1 MSDVEINSNQSSNDA
16 EAELKRLLQQQE
28 ALVAKIEAQ
37 RTASKEAAL
46 ANVKSL
52 ITTYGFTQTDLR
64 TVLKAKRV
72 VTESPPVYQTLRT
85 H

>member
-52 ITTYGFTQTDLR
+52 I
-64 TVLKAKRV
+64 
-72 VTESPPVYQTLRT
+72 
-85 H
+85 

>member
-16 EAELKRLLQQQE
+16 EAELNRLLQQQE

-37 RTASKEAAL
+37 RTAS
-46 ANVKSL
+46 V
-52 ITTYGFTQTDLR
+52 
-64 TVLKAKRV
+64 
-72 VTESPPVYQTLRT
+72 ES

>member
-72 VTESPPVYQTLRT
+72 VTSRKTTRRAKRS
-85 H
+85 

>member
-72 VTESPPVYQTLRT
+72 VTESPPVY
-85 H
+85 